1 METYKFS
8 KLRRLLALVRFTME
22 DTMRF
27 LVEASL
33 SKYVGY
39 IRTACATKV
48 RALQKQ
54 HCGLFTAKRI
64 TVVGSCLGRRRVW
77 VLEVSGT

>member
-22 DTMRF
+22 DTIRF
-27 LVEASL
+27 LVEASIA
-33 SKYVGY
+33 KYVGY

-48 RALQKQ
+48 RA
-54 HCGLFTAKRI
+54 R
-64 TVVGSCLGRRRVW
+64 SP
-77 VLEVSGT
+77 